1 MRHAGPNNLR
11 LLGQVCTN
19 NDDARFNLN
28 NLPCLPGQK
37 NPCGQWLSHPNF
49 GACFVGVQTICCAQ
63 PHIPK
68 IDCTQCTQC
77 RHFLQARVAFTR
89 QWQMFQNTPYPSN
102 VYIYIYTVYIY
113 IYNTYTVYI
122 YISQHIFFT
131 STRLNLHPWESIG
144 HLPMPST
151 HWTSTGIPRVF
162 PAHLF
167 CTWTCQLPN
176 GSVWKWV
183 ISTHDGNL
191 LGVIP
196 LTNRD

>member
-102 VYIYIYTVYIY
+102 VYIYISILCIYIY
-113 IYNTYTVYI
+113 IQYI
-122 YISQHIFFT
+122 YSIYIYHSISSLLRPVLIYIH
-131 STRLNLHPWESIG
+131 
-144 HLPMPST
+144 
-151 HWTSTGIPRVF
+151 
-162 PAHLF
+162 
-167 CTWTCQLPN
+167 
-176 GSVWKWV
+176 
-183 ISTHDGNL
+183 GNL
-191 LGVIP
+191 LVISQCHP
-196 LTNRD
+196 PIEHPQESPGFFLPIFFAPELVNSPMGLSENG